1 MSKLVDVNRGDV
13 QYKCRPKVLMTFFRE
28 SRDQWKQKCVEAKSR
43 LKKSVNLV
51 NWMRTSRDGWKAR
64 AKQLEA
70 EVRQLREEQKTRVT

>member
-13 QYKCRPKVLMTFFRE
+13 KYKCRPKVLMTFFRV

-51 NWMRTSRDGWKAR
+51 NWMRTSRDGWRAR
-64 AKQLEA
+64 ARQLEA
-70 EVRQLREEQKTRVT
+70 ELRRLREEQKTPVT